1 MTMRISVRAIAALTL
16 LGLAVSPADPRAQG
30 LTAKDLFDS
39 TTLQR
44 VDLSINSRDLRALR
58 DNYNANTHYTAD
70 LTWRTMKVR
79 NVAVR
84 SRGHG
89 SRNPKKLG
97 LLVDFGHYTTGQTFL
112 GMTQLVL
119 DNNYQDSSLMR
130 EFLAMAMYQRMQQ
143 IAPRESFCRLYIN
156 NVYQGLYTL
165 VEAITPS
172 FALENLHEANGYL
185 YEYHFLDPPDL
196 QQAGINLTA
205 YNGEDL
211 VNYEL
216 YEPLFEPQN
225 HKTDPASTLW
235 NPIREL
241 WREANSENDV
251 GWVDRVKERIDLAQF
266 VSHTAIQGYIA
277 ENDGMLGYAGINN
290 FYLYRFVEKDQHRVI
305 PWDEDHAFERGF
317 VEASIFRTG
326 ALGAPV
332 LFTRAMERPDF
343 YTQFLDMADACAVS
357 ADQDNWLAGQIT
369 QAYNLIRS
377 AVLEDQ
383 NRRLTFDD
391 TFPDF
396 DTAVAELLDFAA
408 RRSSFVRPE
417 VARLRLPGLE

>member
-1 MTMRISVRAIAALTL
+1 MRISVRTIAALTL
-16 LGLAVSPADPRAQG
+16 LGLAVSPAAPRAQG
-30 LTAKDLFDS
+30 PAAKDLFDS
-39 TTLQR
+39 TKLQEIR
-44 VDLSINSRDLRALR
+44 LSINSRDLAALR
-58 DNYNANTHYTAD
+58 KNYNDNTYYTAD
-70 LTWRTMKVR
+70 LTWGTMKVR
-79 NVAVR
+79 NVGVR

-89 SRNPKKLG
+89 SRNPYKLG
-97 LLVDFGHYTTGQTFL
+97 LLVDFGRYTTGQTFL

-130 EFLAMAMYQRMQQ
+130 EFLAMTMYRHMQQ
-143 IAPRESFCRLYIN
+143 IAPRESFGRLYIN
-156 NVYQGLYTL
+156 NLYEGLYTF
-165 VEAITPS
+165 VEAVTPG
-172 FALENLHEANGYL
+172 FTQENLGESNGYL
-185 YEYHFLDPPDL
+185 FEYHFLDPPDL

-205 YNGEDL
+205 FNGEDL

-225 HKTDPASTLW
+225 HKTDPKTTIW

-266 VSHTAIQGYIA
+266 VAHTAIQGYIA
-277 ENDGMLGYAGINN
+277 ENDGMLGYAGMNN
-290 FYLYRFVEKDQHRVI
+290 FYVYRFAGKDQHRVI

-317 VEASIFRTG
+317 VAASIFRTG

-343 YTQFLDMADACAVS
+343 YTQFLDMAEACALS

-377 AVLEDQ
+377 AVLEDK

-396 DTAVAELLDFAA
+396 DTAVAELQDFAA
-408 RRSSFVRPE
+408 RRSSFVLPE
-417 VARLRLPGLE
+417 VARLRLPGLK